1 MSLDDF
7 TRLKV
12 IGKGSYGEVWLTTY
26 KKDRRKQ
33 YVLKKMNLQRA
44 SKRERKSAEQEAKLL
59 SKLKHP
65 NIVSYKDSFET
76 ENGYLYIAMQYCEG
90 GDLYNKL
97 KEQKG
102 VPLEERQVVEWFI
115 QISMALQYLHER
127 NILHRDLKTQNIF
140 LTKSKIIKIG
150 DLGIARVLESAN
162 DMASTLIG
170 TPYYMSPELFANKH
184 YNHKSDV
191 WALGCCVYE
200 MATLKHAFNAKDMN
214 ALVYKILKGK
224 MPLMPKKYSVDLVSL
239 IRQMLHQDPAKR
251 PSVNKILR
259 DSYIKKNIALFLEDT
274 KKSRRPS
281 SAGRSRPSSASS
293 ARSVSSITPLPKSIS
308 SSNSD
313 LPVPCPSSAGVASQ
327 SALPPARAA
336 PSSYSKPPLVQ
347 EPPRLTLSS
356 AEELPRSAPCQISKP
371 SVSEYYNKLEF
382 VQEHPRSASSAYK
395 SKPSSIPDDLRS
407 GPSSYDTPPTRLD
420 ECQIS
425 KPSVSE
431 NYNKLEFFQEHPR
444 SALSAC
450 NSKPSSIPDD
460 LRSGPSSYDTPPTRL
475 DEVDSVYVNHVEQ
488 AAVYSRPTESG
499 DGVRMNLSRK
509 SSRSDLEPIEEK
521 VQVPQGGDI
530 NVNCFNDDDD
540 DQSSFKTDEKK
551 KKGDTT
557 PKKKAFLRN
566 RIKSKSEDDDKSDAD
581 SITSVKSSRSIFS
594 NPKPVDKPRPLP
606 TPPVKVVESAGLPQ
620 RRNGDKDKSTK
631 EPKST
636 DSSSGV
642 SSSKEDVGGDVDTPV
657 HSSLPNLS
665 ARERRRL
672 RDSQTSASSDNQ
684 NLAKIKLRRP
694 PERRLSEKVTRS
706 EKKQVVVEK
715 IVDPKKPTRQPSIN
729 DDSSS
734 SSEELLQAGD
744 SKEIAKRRETKEMN
758 NFITLLNT
766 TLLQEKEKSDE
777 DDEEAETLKPIDEI
791 EDTEVTDTVDHP
803 AANNS
808 LKPNES
814 LPIHKSMSMPSI
826 ETLSDNSRLMKRI
839 QQLHTDCVKGVGY
852 AKVKEAYHILNRIEE
867 DEVEPKLVALLGK
880 DKFDEYAGKIW
891 QLKFCEESLFLSS

>member
-224 MPLMPKKYSVDLVSL
+224 MPLMPKKYSVELVNL

-259 DSYIKKNIALFLEDT
+259 DSYIKKNIAVFLEDT

-293 ARSVSSITPLPKSIS
+293 ARSVSSITPLLKSIP
-308 SSNSD
+308 SSNSE
-313 LPVPCPSSAGVASQ
+313 LSVPCPSSASVASQ
-327 SALPPARAA
+327 SALPPPRAS
-336 PSSYSKPPLVQ
+336 PSSYSKPPLAQ
-347 EPPRLTLSS
+347 EPPRLTPSS
-356 AEELPRSAPCQISKP
+356 EEELPRSAPCQISKP
-371 SVSEYYNKLEF
+371 SVSEYYNKLES
-382 VQEHPRSASSAYK
+382 VQEQPRSAYN
-395 SKPSSIPDDLRS
+395 KPLSIPDDSRS
-407 GPSSYDTPPTRLD
+407 GPSSYDTPP
-420 ECQIS
+420 S
-425 KPSVSE
+425 
-431 NYNKLEFFQEHPR
+431 R
-444 SALSAC
+444 S
-450 NSKPSSIPDD
+450 
-460 LRSGPSSYDTPPTRL
+460 
-475 DEVDSVYVNHVEQ
+475 DEVDSVYINHVEQ
-488 AAVYSRPTESG
+488 AAVYNRPAESG
-499 DGVRMNLSRK
+499 DGVRTNLSRK

-521 VQVPQGGDI
+521 VQVPQGGDM
-530 NVNCFNDDDD
+530 NANCFDDD
-540 DQSSFKTDEKK
+540 DQSSLKTDEKK

-566 RIKSKSEDDDKSDAD
+566 RIKSKSEGDDKSDAD

-594 NPKPVDKPRPLP
+594 NPKPVVTPRPLP
-606 TPPVKVVESAGLPQ
+606 TPPVKVVESVGLPQ
-620 RRNGDKDKSTK
+620 RRNGDKSNK

-672 RDSQTSASSDNQ
+672 RDSQTSASSDNHH
-684 NLAKIKLRRP
+684 LAKIKLRRP

-706 EKKQVVVEK
+706 EKKQVVVQK

-777 DDEEAETLKPIDEI
+777 DDEEAETLKPIEEI
-791 EDTEVTDTVDHP
+791 EDTEVTDIVDHP
-803 AANNS
+803 ASNNS